1 MIDIEI
7 ACNSLTSC
15 INAFEAGAT
24 RVELFEN
31 LADGGCTP
39 SAGLIMASQKLD
51 IPKYVMIR
59 PRGGHFCYNS
69 MEIDMMLH
77 DIEICKQANI
87 QGIVFGCL
95 TASGNIDLST
105 NKMLLEAWGGPAT
118 FHRAI
123 DRTLDLF
130 ESAKAITDLGFER
143 ILSSGGQMVAEDGL
157 ENLRKMQKEFGKH
170 IHIMPGSGVT
180 SKNVVSILR
189 DTGCTNIHATCKTI
203 SPSNIGTT
211 NPIFANTDTE
221 TFSERPEIANLIKEV
236 EIWFNRQ
243 IGY

>member
-1 MIDIEI
+1 MIEIEI

-39 SAGLIMASQKLD
+39 SAGLIMASQKLN

-59 PRGGHFCYNS
+59 PRAGHFCYSNV
-69 MEIDMMLH
+69 EIDMMLH

-95 TASGNIDLST
+95 TQSGSIDLST
-105 NKMLLEAWGGPAT
+105 NKLLLEAWGGAAT

-123 DRTLDLF
+123 DRTQDLF
-130 ESAKAITDLGFER
+130 ESAKAITDLGFKR
-143 ILSSGGQMVAEDGL
+143 ILSSGGQITAEEGI
-157 ENLRKMQKEFGKH
+157 EILRKMQKEFGKY
-170 IHIMPGSGVT
+170 IHIMPGSGIT
-180 SKNVVSILR
+180 SKNAVSILR
-189 DTGCTNIHATCKTI
+189 DTGCTNIHATCKVTV
-203 SPSNIGTT
+203 PSKKGTT
-211 NPIFANTDTE
+211 NPIFAENDTE
-221 TFSERPEIANLIKEV
+221 TFSELTEIRNLIEAIEK
-236 EIWFNRQ
+236 WHSTNS
-243 IGY
+243 

>member
-1 MIDIEI
+1 MIEIEI

-39 SAGLIMASQKLD
+39 SAGLIMASQKLN

-59 PRGGHFCYNS
+59 PRAGHFCYSNV
-69 MEIDMMLH
+69 EIDMMLH

-95 TASGNIDLST
+95 TQSGSIDLST
-105 NKMLLEAWGGPAT
+105 NKLLLEAWGGAAT

-123 DRTLDLF
+123 DRTQDLF

-143 ILSSGGQMVAEDGL
+143 ILSSGGHLIVADGL
-157 ENLRKMQKEFGKH
+157 KILRKMQKEFGKH
-170 IHIMPGSGVT
+170 IHIMPGSGIT
-180 SKNVVSILR
+180 SKNAVSILR
-189 DTGCTNIHATCKTI
+189 DTGCTNIHATCKVTV
-203 SPSNIGTT
+203 PSKKGTT
-211 NPIFANTDTE
+211 NPNFAVNDTE
-221 TFSERPEIANLIKEV
+221 TFSELTEIRNLIEAIEK
-236 EIWFNRQ
+236 WHSTNS
-243 IGY
+243 

>member
-157 ENLRKMQKEFGKH
+157 ENLRKLQKDFGKH
-170 IHIMPGSGVT
+170 IHIMPGSGIT
-180 SKNVVSILR
+180 SKNAVSILR

-211 NPIFANTDTE
+211 NPVFANTDTE
-221 TFSERPEIANLIKEV
+221 MFSERAEIGNLIKEV

-243 IGY
+243 IG

>member
-1 MIDIEI
+1 MIEIEI

-39 SAGLIMASQKLD
+39 SAGLIMASQKLN

-59 PRGGHFCYNS
+59 PRAGHFCYS
-69 MEIDMMLH
+69 KVEIDMMLH

-95 TASGNIDLST
+95 TQSGSIDLST
-105 NKMLLEAWGGPAT
+105 NKLLLEAWGGAAT

-123 DRTLDLF
+123 DRTQDLF
-130 ESAKAITDLGFER
+130 ESAKAITDLGFKR
-143 ILSSGGQMVAEDGL
+143 ILSSGGQITAEEGI
-157 ENLRKMQKEFGKH
+157 EILRKMQKEFGKY
-170 IHIMPGSGVT
+170 IHIMPGSGIT
-180 SKNVVSILR
+180 SKNAVSILR
-189 DTGCTNIHATCKTI
+189 DTGCTNIHATCKVTV
-203 SPSNIGTT
+203 PSKKGPT
-211 NPIFANTDTE
+211 NPIFAENDTE
-221 TFSERPEIANLIKEV
+221 TFSELTEIRNLIEAIEK
-236 EIWFNRQ
+236 WHSTNS
-243 IGY
+243 

>member
-1 MIDIEI
+1 MIEIEI

-39 SAGLIMASQKLD
+39 SAGLIMASQKLN

-59 PRGGHFCYNS
+59 PRAGHFCYS
-69 MEIDMMLH
+69 KVEIDMMLH

-95 TASGNIDLST
+95 TQSGSIDLST
-105 NKMLLEAWGGPAT
+105 NKLLLEAWGGAAT

-123 DRTLDLF
+123 DRTQDLF
-130 ESAKAITDLGFER
+130 ESAKAITDLGFKR
-143 ILSSGGQMVAEDGL
+143 ILSSGGQITAEEGI
-157 ENLRKMQKEFGKH
+157 EILRKMQKEFGKY
-170 IHIMPGSGVT
+170 IHIMPGSGIT
-180 SKNVVSILR
+180 SKNAVSILR
-189 DTGCTNIHATCKTI
+189 DTGCTNIHATCKVTVPSKKGTI
-203 SPSNIGTT
+203 
-211 NPIFANTDTE
+211 NPIFAENDTE
-221 TFSERPEIANLIKEV
+221 TFSELTEIRNLIEAIEK
-236 EIWFNRQ
+236 WHSTNS
-243 IGY
+243 

>member
-157 ENLRKMQKEFGKH
+157 ENLRKLQKDFGKH
-170 IHIMPGSGVT
+170 IHIMPGSGIT
-180 SKNVVSILR
+180 SKNAVSILR

-221 TFSERPEIANLIKEV
+221 TFSERAEIGNLIKEV

-243 IGY
+243 IG

>member
-1 MIDIEI
+1 MIEIEI

-39 SAGLIMASQKLD
+39 SAGLIMASQKLN

-59 PRGGHFCYNS
+59 PRAGHFCYSNV
-69 MEIDMMLH
+69 EIDIMLH

-95 TASGNIDLST
+95 TQSGSIDLST
-105 NKMLLEAWGGPAT
+105 NKLLLEAWGGAAT

-123 DRTLDLF
+123 DRTQDLF

-143 ILSSGGQMVAEDGL
+143 ILSSGGQITAEEGI
-157 ENLRKMQKEFGKH
+157 EILRKMQKEFGKH
-170 IHIMPGSGVT
+170 IHIMPGSGIT
-180 SKNVVSILR
+180 SKNAISILR
-189 DTGCTNIHATCKTI
+189 DTGCSSSHATCKVTG
-203 SPSNIGTT
+203 PSKKGTT
-211 NPIFANTDTE
+211 NPIFAENDTE
-221 TFSERPEIANLIKEV
+221 TFSELTEIRNLIEAIEK
-236 EIWFNRQ
+236 WHSTNS
-243 IGY
+243 

>member
-1 MIDIEI
+1 MIEIEI

-39 SAGLIMASQKLD
+39 SAGLIMASQKLN

-59 PRGGHFCYNS
+59 PRAGHFCYSNV
-69 MEIDMMLH
+69 EIDMMLH

-95 TASGNIDLST
+95 TQSGSIDLST
-105 NKMLLEAWGGPAT
+105 NKLLLEAWGGAAT

-123 DRTLDLF
+123 DRTQDLF
-130 ESAKAITDLGFER
+130 ESAKAITDLGFKR
-143 ILSSGGQMVAEDGL
+143 ILSSGGQITAEEGI
-157 ENLRKMQKEFGKH
+157 EILRKMQKEFGKY
-170 IHIMPGSGVT
+170 IHIMPGSGIT
-180 SKNVVSILR
+180 SKNAVSILR
-189 DTGCTNIHATCKTI
+189 DTGCTNIHATCKVTV
-203 SPSNIGTT
+203 PSKKGPT
-211 NPIFANTDTE
+211 NPIFAENDTE
-221 TFSERPEIANLIKEV
+221 TFSELTEIRNLIEAIEK
-236 EIWFNRQ
+236 WHSTNS
-243 IGY
+243 

>member
-1 MIDIEI
+1 MIEIEI

-39 SAGLIMASQKLD
+39 SAGLIMASQKLN

-59 PRGGHFCYNS
+59 PRAGHFCYSNV
-69 MEIDMMLH
+69 EIDMMLH

-95 TASGNIDLST
+95 TQSGSIDLST
-105 NKMLLEAWGGPAT
+105 NKLLLEAWGGAAT

-123 DRTLDLF
+123 DRTQDLF

-143 ILSSGGQMVAEDGL
+143 ILSSGGQITAEEGI
-157 ENLRKMQKEFGKH
+157 EILRKMQKEFGKY
-170 IHIMPGSGVT
+170 IHIMPGSGIT
-180 SKNVVSILR
+180 SKNAVSILR
-189 DTGCTNIHATCKTI
+189 DTGCTNIHATCKVTV
-203 SPSNIGTT
+203 PSKKGPT
-211 NPIFANTDTE
+211 NPIFAENDTE
-221 TFSERPEIANLIKEV
+221 TFSELTEIRNLIEAIEK
-236 EIWFNRQ
+236 WHSTNS
-243 IGY
+243 

>member
-31 LADGGCTP
+31 LADGGSTP
-39 SAGLIMASQKLD
+39 SAGLIMESQKLD

-157 ENLRKMQKEFGKH
+157 ENLRKLQKDFGKH
-170 IHIMPGSGVT
+170 IHIMPGSGIT
-180 SKNVVSILR
+180 SKNAVSILR
-189 DTGCTNIHATCKTI
+189 DTGCTNIHATCKII

-211 NPIFANTDTE
+211 NPVFANTDTE
-221 TFSERPEIANLIKEV
+221 MFSERAEIGNLIKEI
-236 EIWFNRQ
+236 ENWFNRQ
-243 IGY
+243 IG

>member
-157 ENLRKMQKEFGKH
+157 ENLRKLQKDFGKH
-170 IHIMPGSGVT
+170 IHIMPGSGIT
-180 SKNVVSILR
+180 SKNAVSILR
-189 DTGCTNIHATCKTI
+189 DTACTNIHATCKTI

-211 NPIFANTDTE
+211 NPVFANTDTE
-221 TFSERPEIANLIKEV
+221 MFSERAEIGNLIKEV

-243 IGY
+243 IG